1 MSEELKSNENVGAL
15 QPDALAQIASVD
27 PSPAVGGMHPFTPA
41 MLSRLKKQRQLLSE
55 LEHALKNHEFCF
67 FLQPKCNSMTRAIV
81 GMEAL
86 VRWNHPTRGCVPPSE
101 FMPLLESTGLET
113 QLDQYIWESVCKTL
127 HKWQE
132 SGSNLVP
139 VSVNVS
145 VVDIVNLV
153 SIRSGYSIGGFDADK
168 IVGGLELGVGK
179 EGEIYHGIGRGELNI
194 AGLPVYRDGVAGVG
208 TPTSDEERT
217 KIEMSTT
224 SLLMILNGYSGKEG
238 LLEAGGYSVDLLKR
252 YVSAVNVEAELICR
266 ENRGK
271 ITL

>member
-1 MSEELKSNENVGAL
+1 MISITLSSEILEAC
-15 QPDALAQIASVD
+15 PDLHVLAIACQVKNMEPDERLWEEITCIEEDIRLTGKIEDINKWTPIFATRQAYKRLGKD
-27 PSPAVGGMHPFTPA
+27 PNRYRPSAES
-41 MLSRLKKQRQLLSE
+41 LRRRIL
-55 LEHALKNHEFCF
+55 
-67 FLQPKCNSMTRAIV
+67 
-81 GMEAL
+81 
-86 VRWNHPTRGCVPPSE
+86 RGL
-101 FMPLLESTGLET
+101 PLYKI
-113 QLDQYIWESVCKTL
+113 DTL
-127 HKWQE
+127 
-132 SGSNLVP
+132 
-139 VSVNVS
+139 
-145 VVDIVNLV
+145 VDIINLV

-179 EGEIYHGIGRGELNI
+179 EGEVYHGIGRGELNI
-194 AGLPVYRDGVAGVG
+194 AGLPVYRDEVSGVG

-238 LLEAGGYSVDLLKR
+238 LLEAGRYSIDLLKR